1 MWEVLKSLKNNCQA
15 KKSFIVCGQA
25 KTLVIK
31 SMNKFLSFGIDSK
44 MKKMKEYHDLYLK
57 CEVLLLANVLEK
69 FWNGSLSKYWLC
81 RCHYLSAPALSWDG
95 MVNMTKDELDAIS
108 DVDMY
113 LFFEKGMRGWYS
125 YISKWHSKV
134 NNKYLKSYDPK
145 QESKHNIYINA
156 NNLYGYA
163 V

>member
-1 MWEVLKSLKNNCQA
+1 
-15 KKSFIVCGQA
+15 
-25 KTLVIK
+25 
-31 SMNKFLSFGIDSK
+31 
-44 MKKMKEYHDLYLK
+44 
-57 CEVLLLANVLEK
+57 
-69 FWNGSLSKYWLC
+69 
-81 RCHYLSAPALSWDG
+81 
-95 MVNMTKDELDAIS
+95 MVDMTKDELDAIS